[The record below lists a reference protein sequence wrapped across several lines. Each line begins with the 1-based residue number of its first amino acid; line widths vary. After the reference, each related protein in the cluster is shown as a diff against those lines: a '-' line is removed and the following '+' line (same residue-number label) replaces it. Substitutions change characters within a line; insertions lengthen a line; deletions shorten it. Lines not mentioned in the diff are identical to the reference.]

1 MDTVE
6 ERYLGSSPVNPSLAI
21 GVDVEQN
28 QTLYQLREDQLSVK
42 DNRIVL
48 HTEMEMLLLFH
59 K

>member
-48 HTEMEMLLLFH
+48 HT
-59 K
+59 